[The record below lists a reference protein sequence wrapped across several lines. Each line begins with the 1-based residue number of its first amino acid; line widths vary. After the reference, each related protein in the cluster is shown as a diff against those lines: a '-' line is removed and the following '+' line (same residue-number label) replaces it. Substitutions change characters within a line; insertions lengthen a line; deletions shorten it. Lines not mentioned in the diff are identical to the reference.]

1 MLETL
6 KRQLGDLAFYLPLLQ
21 CTACSVFQDPPP
33 FRGFIEMTTNKV
45 HLALCQFTVY
55 KIVSSFSLQLLDSE
69 ATKDSHAMKL
79 MMRTGEA
86 LSNLI

>member
-1 MLETL
+1 
-6 KRQLGDLAFYLPLLQ
+6 
-21 CTACSVFQDPPP
+21 
-33 FRGFIEMTTNKV
+33 MTTNKV
-45 HLALCQFTVY
+45 HLALCQFTEY
-55 KIVSSFSLQLLDSE
+55 KIVSSFSLQRLDSE